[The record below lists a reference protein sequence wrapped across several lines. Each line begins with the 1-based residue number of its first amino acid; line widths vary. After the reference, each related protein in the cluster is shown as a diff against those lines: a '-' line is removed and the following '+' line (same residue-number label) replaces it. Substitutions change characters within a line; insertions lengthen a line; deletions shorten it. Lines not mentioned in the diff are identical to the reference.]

1 MPVEIAKSYKD
12 VISKG
17 DMDYMDFIRI
27 ARCKNQEKCPFAT
40 LQSMFFRVVAALQQ
54 EMVFT
59 NFNSNRKKQIDII
72 IVIKWNNK
80 I

>member
-17 DMDYMDFIRI
+17 DMDYMDFIQI
-27 ARCKNQEKCPFAT
+27 ARCKNQEKCPLAT

-59 NFNSNRKKQIDII
+59 NFNFNRKKQIDII